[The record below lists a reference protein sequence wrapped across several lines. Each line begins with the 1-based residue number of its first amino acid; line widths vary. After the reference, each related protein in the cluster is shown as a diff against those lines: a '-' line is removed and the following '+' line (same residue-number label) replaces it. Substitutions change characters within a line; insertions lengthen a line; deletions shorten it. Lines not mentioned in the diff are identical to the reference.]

1 MLAEVRG
8 VRQIEK
14 EGFRRWFGDSFFD
27 LIVWFEEGDSISGF
41 QLCYDKSKKERA
53 LTWRRQGGYIHE
65 KIDDGEIP
73 GRMKMTPI
81 LVPDGAF
88 AKDTIAERFRREAEN
103 IDAEIRD
110 LVYQKLLAFDE

>member
-1 MLAEVRG
+1 VLAEVQG
-8 VRQIEK
+8 VRQYEK

-53 LTWRRQGGYIHE
+53 LTWRRQSGYIHE

-73 GRMKMTPI
+73 GRMKMTPV
-81 LVPDGAF
+81 LMPDGAF
-88 AKDTIAERFRREAEN
+88 AKDTIAELFQQEAEN
-103 IDAEIRD
+103 IDPKIREF
-110 LVYQKLLAFDE
+110 VYQRLLAFNA